1 MLNTVPLWAHQRAE
15 IDASWS
21 VPARAR
27 LWEPRLGKTRVCAVE
42 MRRLWEGGHITRFL
56 VACPKTVAGV
66 WRDELALC
74 FPDAQALDLSDG
86 RVADRFA
93 RLRQAT
99 TSGPVVVIVN
109 YDVVHRALIP
119 LLQWKPQYIVAD
131 EMHRLKSPG
140 ARRSRAMHQLG
151 RVAQYRRGLS
161 GTPDPSGWADFYSEY
176 KYLAPDI
183 FGTTYRAFSL
193 RYLIRHP
200 VYRSKVV
207 AYKNVPE
214 LRAKVF
220 SIASRVRRSD
230 AWDVPEEHVVE
241 RDIELVPDEAR
252 IVDEARRQPY
262 STRLEALLRLQQ
274 ATASVKAP
282 YVAAELEEILE
293 AGKSAVVFTRFR
305 EELARIEGEIRR
317 EHPDVPLLILHGDTP
332 ASEREVIRREFL
344 KTSGPPVVLVAQIA
358 TGSLGISLRRAEFA
372 IFSSLDW
379 SYETFK
385 QAKDRV
391 WSPDRPSTLIYLLAK
406 GTPDRLVL
414 ETVQRKQDLSEAFL
428 DSIKWT
434 P

>member
-1 MLNTVPLWAHQRAE
+1 MGRSSVVVGSSCRRRACGMLNTVPLWAHQRAE

-151 RVAQYRRGLS
+151 GSRSTGAACRERR
-161 GTPDPSGWADFYSEY
+161 
-176 KYLAPDI
+176 
-183 FGTTYRAFSL
+183 
-193 RYLIRHP
+193 IRP
-200 VYRSKVV
+200 GG
-207 AYKNVPE
+207 PT
-214 LRAKVF
+214 
-220 SIASRVRRSD
+220 
-230 AWDVPEEHVVE
+230 
-241 RDIELVPDEAR
+241 
-252 IVDEARRQPY
+252 
-262 STRLEALLRLQQ
+262 STAN
-274 ATASVKAP
+274 
-282 YVAAELEEILE
+282 
-293 AGKSAVVFTRFR
+293 
-305 EELARIEGEIRR
+305 
-317 EHPDVPLLILHGDTP
+317 
-332 ASEREVIRREFL
+332 
-344 KTSGPPVVLVAQIA
+344 TS
-358 TGSLGISLRRAEFA
+358 ISLPT
-372 IFSSLDW
+372 SSARHIAL
-379 SYETFK
+379 S
-385 QAKDRV
+385 RC
-391 WSPDRPSTLIYLLAK
+391 
-406 GTPDRLVL
+406 GT
-414 ETVQRKQDLSEAFL
+414 
-428 DSIKWT
+428 
-434 P
+434 